1 MALKSNA
8 SLAEV
13 LKSASV
19 FLEERGFDGNLAQSY
34 WLRVFDWTLTDLV
47 RQLHQVP
54 NQEDYET
61 FQEVLERLV
70 RHEPLQYI
78 LGYEDFGG
86 HRFKVTPAVLI
97 PREDTAGILDLAA
110 TWLEKHPDASQAL
123 DLGTGSGVLAI
134 SLALRHPQLQLT
146 AGDLSPEALAI
157 AKENGINLQAT
168 VNWLVT
174 DVCQDLPQDRTYDLV
189 VSNPPYISETELDLM
204 DESVKRYEPSMA
216 LFAEQGGLAFYR
228 QLAKQIGSYLK
239 PSACLILEIGFR
251 QGQKVVDIF
260 RRAFPQAKVSC
271 HQDLNGRDRYVQV
284 EINEW
289 KEMTA

>member
-284 EINEW
+284 EINE
-289 KEMTA
+289 

>member
-1 MALKSNA
+1 M
-8 SLAEV
+8 V
-13 LKSASV
+13 V
-19 FLEERGFDGNLAQSY
+19 
-34 WLRVFDWTLTDLV
+34 WVFDWTLTDLV

-54 NQEDYET
+54 NQEDYEA
-61 FQEVLERLV
+61 FQEVLNRLV
-70 RHEPLQYI
+70 THEPLQYI
-78 LGYEDFGG
+78 LGYEDFDG

-110 TWLEKHPDASQAL
+110 TWLEKHQDASQAL
-123 DLGTGSGVLAI
+123 DLGTGSGILAI

-157 AKENGINLQAT
+157 AKENGISLQAT
-168 VNWLVT
+168 VDWLVT
-174 DVCQDLPQDRTYDLV
+174 DVCQDLPQDRAYDLV

-216 LFAEQGGLAFYR
+216 LFADQGGLAFYR
-228 QLAKQIGSYLK
+228 QLAKQIGAYLK

-251 QGQKVVDIF
+251 QGQTVVDIF

-284 EINEW
+284 EINE
-289 KEMTA
+289 

>member
-157 AKENGINLQAT
+157 AKENGISLQTT
-168 VNWLVT
+168 VDWLVT
-174 DVCQDLPQDRTYDLV
+174 DVCQGLPRDRAYDLV

-251 QGQKVVDIF
+251 QGQTVVDIF

-284 EINEW
+284 EINE
-289 KEMTA
+289 

>member
-19 FLEERGFDGNLAQSY
+19 FLEERGFDGTLAQSY

-47 RQLHQVP
+47 RQLHQAP
-54 NQEDYET
+54 NQEDYEA
-61 FQEVLERLV
+61 FQKVLNRLV
-70 RHEPLQYI
+70 THEPLQYI
-78 LGYEDFGG
+78 LGYEDFDG

-134 SLALRHPQLQLT
+134 SLALRHPQLHLT

-157 AKENGINLQAT
+157 AKENGISLQAT
-168 VNWLVT
+168 VDWLVT

-228 QLAKQIGSYLK
+228 RLAKQIGPYLK

-251 QGQKVVDIF
+251 QGQAVVDIF

-284 EINEW
+284 EINE
-289 KEMTA
+289 

>member
-251 QGQKVVDIF
+251 QGQTVVDIF

-284 EINEW
+284 EINE
-289 KEMTA
+289 

>member
-19 FLEERGFDGNLAQSY
+19 FLEERGFDGTLAQSY

-47 RQLHQVP
+47 RQLHQAP
-54 NQEDYET
+54 NQEDYEA
-61 FQEVLERLV
+61 FQKVLNRLV
-70 RHEPLQYI
+70 THEPLQYI
-78 LGYEDFGG
+78 LGYEDFDG

-134 SLALRHPQLQLT
+134 SLALRHPQLHLT

-157 AKENGINLQAT
+157 AKENGISLQTT
-168 VNWLVT
+168 VDWLVT
-174 DVCQDLPQDRTYDLV
+174 DVCQDLPQDRAYDLV

-228 QLAKQIGSYLK
+228 RLAQQIGPYLK

-251 QGQKVVDIF
+251 QGQAVVDIF

-284 EINEW
+284 EINE
-289 KEMTA
+289 